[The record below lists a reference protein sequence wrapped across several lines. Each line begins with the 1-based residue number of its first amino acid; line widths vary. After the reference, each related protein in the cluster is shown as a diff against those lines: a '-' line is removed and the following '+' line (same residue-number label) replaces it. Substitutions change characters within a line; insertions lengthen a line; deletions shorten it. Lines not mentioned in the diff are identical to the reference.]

1 MAVDAAAIKEKIIRL
16 AEHTFCGSGDVE
28 AQDALT
34 FHQYFLQTY
43 PDGSAER
50 AQLLQD
56 LQGLENRLRGLTGWL
71 PAVEAATVLPF
82 QTGQIQS
89 FVVAPWQ
96 LGLAP
101 EDSVKGASKIVYIL
115 DTVSNFLA
123 SPYRSERE
131 PLDLLFGKGARPGD
145 PIGPWSLVH
154 SIGMGKSSAC
164 RIILECTLRLQLS
177 DAELVA
183 ISDCLQALL
192 RMNATYE
199 PAATEEQ
206 QFMQSLGL
214 KTQMAERSR
223 PDPLMV
229 ASKWSELLRSQNV
242 AFITVIDQRIQ
253 DYNKGRADA
262 MAISPQEKAFIKL
275 YVHQAPEFLQ
285 LLEYHW
291 QNFKVSESAV
301 PLKVWSNPDLSP
313 DTKQI
318 RSGGKALWAKILQWT
333 PGKNY
338 YWLLRAIG
346 IFLKNI
352 KDATLSGKKISL
364 KSQANKL
371 RSNFKDATAHDQAC
385 VFGHFLQE
393 WKAHVTA
400 PQMDELI
407 ARFSK
412 GYLNKELEEKIKV
425 LDPELKATDF
435 RFIQQLSGQWSLVSG
450 PAGPGDAMKE
460 AEKAKEQ
467 AEFQLFQSRLQ
478 KEVAMFADHTRQ
490 LQLFHARQHEEKVAA
505 NLCLKQAIS
514 AARDN
519 FAAHWMPLKRMSEAG
534 VLPYINEV
542 MVSFS
547 EKEGVPNTKA
557 LQLHVASFDKLG
569 IHWLANAAS
578 TVSIIGNSI
587 SAAPE
592 NVAAIVLAPNVGKP
606 GDAYDEIKIQE
617 AEDEMDNLLR
627 EDQYNLRATRGFIA
641 FSEESVGSGKSK
653 RPGGTTFWFLV
664 SRVRNAKGNLVSKW
678 NGCYL
683 QVRKRTVRECPVLPR
698 QSWLNPCCP
707 IARPLGGSNISKA
720 ARSKQWCTGEG
731 FWRTVLQ
738 SAVEW
743 LSLDK
748 SWVVF
753 VVDLHPYDGTL
764 QKAITSLHS
773 SADKVPEFAAIGPI
787 WVNLGTVD
795 DGESDKP
802 SNLRIESFCRQAIQT
817 HIESELRSGRL
828 KVPDFSMPE
837 ANEQTA
843 VSPPVYN
850 ESFFV
855 VTCPNASG
863 HLPVRQDFSHV
874 FFSN

>member
-1 MAVDAAAIKEKIIRL
+1 MAVDAADVKERIIRL
-16 AEHTFCGSGDVE
+16 AEQTFCGSGDVE
-28 AQDALT
+28 AQDAMT
-34 FHQYFLQTY
+34 FHQYFLQKY

-50 AQLLQD
+50 GQLLQN
-56 LQGLENRLRGLTGWL
+56 LQGLENRLRGLTGWM
-71 PAVEAATVLPF
+71 PQAEVVTVLPF
-82 QTGQIQS
+82 LTGQIQS
-89 FVVAPWQ
+89 FIVAPWQ

-101 EDSVKGASKIVYIL
+101 EDSVKGPSKIVYIL
-115 DTVSNFLA
+115 DTVANFLA
-123 SPYRSERE
+123 NPYRSERE
-131 PLDLLFGKGARPGD
+131 PLDLLFAKGARPGD
-145 PIGPWSLVH
+145 PIGLWSLVH
-154 SIGMGKSSAC
+154 AIGMGKSSAC
-164 RIILECTLRLQLS
+164 RIILECTVRLQLT
-177 DAELVA
+177 DAELLA
-183 ISDCLQALL
+183 ISDCLQALM

-229 ASKWSELLRSQNV
+229 ASKWSQLLQGQNL
-242 AFITVIDQRIQ
+242 AFAAVIDQRIQ

-262 MAISPQEKAFIKL
+262 MAITQAEKAFIKL

-291 QNFKVSESAV
+291 QNFKVAESAV
-301 PLKVWSNPDLSP
+301 PLKIWSNADLSP
-313 DTKQI
+313 DTKQS
-318 RSGGKALWAKILQWT
+318 RANGKPLWMKILKWT

-338 YWLLRAIG
+338 YWLLRATG

-352 KDATLSGKKISL
+352 KEASLAGKKL
-364 KSQANKL
+364 HLRTQASKL
-371 RSNFKDATAHDQAC
+371 RCNFKDTTAHDQAC

-400 PQMDELI
+400 PQLDELI

-425 LDPELKATDF
+425 QDPDLKATHF

-450 PAGPGDAMKE
+450 PPGLGDATKE

-478 KEVAMFADHTRQ
+478 KEVAMFADHTRL

-505 NLCLKQAIS
+505 NLCLKQALNT
-514 AARDN
+514 ATNN
-519 FAAHWMPLKRMSEAG
+519 FADHWMPYKRMNEAG

-547 EKEGVPNTKA
+547 EKEGIPNTKA
-557 LQLHVASFDKLG
+557 LQLHIASFDKLG
-569 IHWLANAAS
+569 VHWLANAAS
-578 TVSIIGNSI
+578 TVSIISNSI

-606 GDAYDEIKIQE
+606 GDAYDDIKIQE
-617 AEDEMDNLLR
+617 AEDEMDAMLR
-627 EDQYNLRATRGFIA
+627 EDQYNLRATRGFMA

-664 SRVRNAKGNLVSKW
+664 SRVRNAKGQLVCKW
-678 NGCYL
+678 NGSFL

-720 ARSKQWCTGEG
+720 ARSKQWCTGES

-753 VVDLHPYDGTL
+753 VVDLHPYDCTL
-764 QKAITSLHS
+764 QKAVANFHS
-773 SADKVPEFAAIGPI
+773 SADKVPEFAAIAPI

-795 DGESDKP
+795 DGEADKP
-802 SNLRIESFCRQAIQT
+802 SNLRIEAFCRQAIKN

-850 ESFFV
+850 ESHFV

-863 HLPVRQDFSHV
+863 HLPVRQDLIV
-874 FFSN
+874 